1 MTQYIISIIIPVLNE
16 AAIIKLTLEKLQTAP
31 NVEVI
36 VVDGGSQDNT
46 FTMAQETGVKVMVIS
61 GGRSAQLN
69 AGAEIA
75 QGKTLLFLHI
85 DTYLP
90 HNFVDLITQTL
101 QQPKVIAGAF
111 ELAIEGE
118 DRSLRWI
125 ETLVKMRSHLFSLPY
140 GDQAIFIY
148 KNAFMD
154 IGGFKAMPIME
165 DFELIQRLKSR
176 GKIAIAPGMV
186 FTSNRRWQKLGVWKT
201 TLINQLVIAGYYLGV
216 SPSKLS
222 HFYRNRGKGKVI
234 SNKQ

>member
-16 AAIIKLTLEKLQTAP
+16 AAIIKHTLEKLHLSP
-31 NVEVI
+31 EVEVI
-36 VVDGGSQDNT
+36 VVDGGSQDRT
-46 FTMAQETGVKVMVIS
+46 LAIAQEMGVKAMIIL

-75 QGKTLLFLHI
+75 QGKILLFLHI
-85 DTYLP
+85 DTCLP
-90 HNFVDLITQTL
+90 RNFIDLITQTL

-118 DRSLRWI
+118 NRSLRWI

-140 GDQAIFIY
+140 GDQGIFMC
-148 KNAFMD
+148 KQAFTNV
-154 IGGFKAMPIME
+154 GGFASMPIME
-165 DFELIQRLKSR
+165 DFELVQRLKSY
-176 GKIAIAPGMV
+176 GKIAIASGSV
-186 FTSNRRWQKLGVWKT
+186 ITSGRRWQTLGVWKT

-222 HFYRNRGKGKVI
+222 RFYRNRGKNRVI
-234 SNKQ
+234 SNE